1 MARFSRKKKTYRKG
15 VQGQGAEED
24 IGAYE
29 EVCKRIKEKG
39 A

>member
-1 MARFSRKKKTYRKG
+1 MARFSRKETTQMKG

-24 IGAYE
+24 IWAYE
-29 EVCKRIKEKG
+29 EGSKRIEEKI